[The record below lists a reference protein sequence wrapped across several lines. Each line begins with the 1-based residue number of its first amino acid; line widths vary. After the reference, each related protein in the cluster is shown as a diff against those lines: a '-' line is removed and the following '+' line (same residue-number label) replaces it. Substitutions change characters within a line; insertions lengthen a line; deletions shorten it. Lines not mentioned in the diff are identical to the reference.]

1 MWNWILVLL
10 VPIAILLLIE
20 ELSQLIW
27 SSYIKNGQEKENTRF
42 HRVKEWARKTIK
54 KYKKNPSL

>member
-1 MWNWILVLL
+1 LMLL

-27 SSYIKNGQEKENTRF
+27 SSYIKNGQEKNNTRF